1 MERDSNGMSHAFSS
15 VQPAP
20 SIYKTLSRQK
30 CDIVSI
36 IHNMKTEIEVLKDEL
51 AELKKSG
58 SNVADRDSE
67 KKLSD
72 EEIIA
77 EIEDRNYRANNLILY
92 NMSESQAESF
102 AVRKEDDMS
111 RCQNIVVPN
120 GNNDNIKIRS
130 CVRLGKYNQDKVRP
144 LKIIFSFAQ
153 DAIDSLVVYRR
164 LNINIVK
171 SKDDVLSS
179 EYFSSMFNVFRAN
192 KKGRGRGV
200 LLAVK
205 SHLSSKQLKLTSPVT
220 DADLIGVKVHICYE
234 EIFEYLEHESLISEK
249 TLIVCDFNIPQYY
262 NQMMQKENQQNLVT
276 NAKGRLLDLI
286 LCSKD
291 LKCTVMQSNTPVVDE
306 DAHHPALSII
316 LQVPAANLKE
326 LSFNFSRIKTKYNFR
341 KGNYIELYR
350 YLNNTDWSQLLV
362 IKDVNV
368 ACDYFYSI
376 IYDLLDRFIP
386 KTPINTTTYY
396 PVWYTPSIIGYI
408 KRKRQL
414 WKRYKKNKF
423 DRVLS
428 QINDLRRLIKKE
440 IKVAYINFMVSA
452 ETNIKQDPKNVW
464 AYINQKKNVS
474 SIPGHVFNKGIEL
487 TDPQEIVNHF
497 AIHFS
502 DVFSSDNI
510 CDSFPVCDR
519 ESDIV
524 SVLHNFVINTC
535 DILDA
540 VKKVSSN
547 FTMGPD
553 NVPAFLV
560 KDCISCLCEPLC
572 YLFNLIIAEA
582 AYPNKW
588 KSTKV
593 IPVFKSGVR
602 NNIENYR
609 PIAIVSNF
617 SKIFERIVA
626 NNLYSHVS
634 NQLSPSQHGF
644 IKGKSTSTNLCE
656 YIQYISDSLESKKQV
671 DVIYTDLSKAF
682 DVVNHS
688 ILLDKLSKFGLC
700 NIVEHLQ

>member
-1 MERDSNGMSHAFSS
+1 
-15 VQPAP
+15 
-20 SIYKTLSRQK
+20 
-30 CDIVSI
+30 
-36 IHNMKTEIEVLKDEL
+36 
-51 AELKKSG
+51 
-58 SNVADRDSE
+58 
-67 KKLSD
+67 
-72 EEIIA
+72 
-77 EIEDRNYRANNLILY
+77 
-92 NMSESQAESF
+92 
-102 AVRKEDDMS
+102 
-111 RCQNIVVPN
+111 
-120 GNNDNIKIRS
+120 
-130 CVRLGKYNQDKVRP
+130 
-144 LKIIFSFAQ
+144 
-153 DAIDSLVVYRR
+153 
-164 LNINIVK
+164 
-171 SKDDVLSS
+171 
-179 EYFSSMFNVFRAN
+179 MFNN
-192 KKGRGRGV
+192 
-200 LLAVK
+200 
-205 SHLSSKQLKLTSPVT
+205 
-220 DADLIGVKVHICYE
+220 
-234 EIFEYLEHESLISEK
+234 
-249 TLIVCDFNIPQYY
+249 
-262 NQMMQKENQQNLVT
+262 
-276 NAKGRLLDLI
+276 
-286 LCSKD
+286 
-291 LKCTVMQSNTPVVDE
+291 
-306 DAHHPALSII
+306 
-316 LQVPAANLKE
+316 
-326 LSFNFSRIKTKYNFR
+326 
-341 KGNYIELYR
+341 
-350 YLNNTDWSQLLV
+350 
-362 IKDVNV
+362 
-368 ACDYFYSI
+368 
-376 IYDLLDRFIP
+376 
-386 KTPINTTTYY
+386 
-396 PVWYTPSIIGYI
+396 
-408 KRKRQL
+408 
-414 WKRYKKNKF
+414 
-423 DRVLS
+423 
-428 QINDLRRLIKKE
+428 
-440 IKVAYINFMVSA
+440 
-452 ETNIKQDPKNVW
+452 
-464 AYINQKKNVS
+464 
-474 SIPGHVFNKGIEL
+474 GIEL

-540 VKKVSSN
+540 VKKVNSN

-700 NIVEHLQ
+700 SNLIKLFQSFLCNRIQYVEYRGFRSQTYVTTSGVTQGSNLGPILFIIYFNDALLEFKCPIFVYADDLKVAKTITTLDDCYSLQNDLNNFIMLIEC